1 MNASTQQPPAPK
13 LSHPE
18 VLRIIFG
25 VIVAMILAALD
36 QTIVVTALPTI
47 GRNLGNPEYL
57 PWVVTAYLLSS
68 TAVTPLYG
76 KVSDI
81 VGRRKTLLFAIS
93 VFIIGS
99 VACAMSP
106 NLLLLIIARALQGLG
121 GGGLISLA
129 QTIIADIVSPKERSR
144 YQVYIAGV
152 YMLAS
157 ISGPLLGGTMA
168 QHLHWSLIFWI
179 NVPLGL
185 LALAMTNNLLKK
197 LPRHEKPHRLDF
209 IGAALMALASI
220 ALMLALSWGGIHYPW
235 ISPQVL
241 GLFTTS
247 VLLWL
252 GFVWRLQSA
261 PEPFI
266 PSEILKNPVVA
277 MGTATAMLIMGTY
290 IGITAY
296 LPIYMELN
304 FGLSASQSGFSLI
317 PFMSGTV
324 VGAIVA
330 GQFMARSP
338 HYKRPATVGLIFSVL
353 GLGLLAVLPHSSVSF
368 WLVELLMA
376 GLSIGLGTVFPITTV
391 AIQNAVQPH
400 QMGTV
405 TGVMGFFRML
415 GGALIVALFGAV
427 LFSQLP
433 NLAALEEQTG
443 FKLQDIVASGDI
455 HTAFRPLFALAAFVL
470 ALALAAFYQMPEKAL
485 RTTVR
490 VSEVM
495 TGE

>member
-1 MNASTQQPPAPK
+1 MKSPIQNTASAP

-18 VLRIIFG
+18 VLRIIAG

-47 GRNLGNPEYL
+47 GRNLGGPEYL

-81 VGRRKTLLFAIS
+81 VGRRKTLLFAIL
-93 VFIIGS
+93 VFILGS
-99 VACAMSP
+99 VACALSP
-106 NLLLLIIARALQGLG
+106 NIVVLIISRALQGLG

-144 YQVYIAGV
+144 YQVYISGV
-152 YMLAS
+152 YMMAS
-157 ISGPLLGGTMA
+157 ISGPLLGGYMA

-179 NVPLGL
+179 NLPLGL
-185 LALAMTNNLLKK
+185 LALFMTNGLLKK
-197 LPRHEKPHRLDF
+197 LPRHERPHQLD
-209 IGAALMALASI
+209 ILGAALMAFASI

-235 ISPQVL
+235 LSFQVL
-241 GLFTTS
+241 GLFGVS
-247 VLLWL
+247 VLLW
-252 GFVWRLQSA
+252 GAFIRRLQTA

-277 MGTATAMLIMGTY
+277 MGTTTAMLIMGTY

-304 FGLSASQSGFSLI
+304 FGLSASQSGLSLI

-324 VGAIVA
+324 VGAVIA
-330 GQFMARSP
+330 GRFMAKSAR
-338 HYKRPATVGLIFSVL
+338 YKRPAYIGLIFSIL
-353 GLGLLAVLPHSSVSF
+353 GLGLMAVFKNNLGMP
-368 WLVELLMA
+368 LVEVLMA

-391 AIQNAVQPH
+391 AIQNAVSPH
-400 QMGTV
+400 QMGTA
-405 TGVMGFFRML
+405 TGVMGFFRSL

-433 NLAALEEQTG
+433 NLGALEEHAG
-443 FKLQDIVASGDI
+443 GKLADMIANGEI
-455 HTAFRPLFALAAFVL
+455 HTAFRPLFALAALIL
-470 ALALAAFYQMPEKAL
+470 ALALAAFHQMPEKTL
-485 RTTVR
+485 RGSVR
-490 VSEVM
+490 ASGAAIVD
-495 TGE
+495 

>member
-1 MNASTQQPPAPK
+1 MNSPRQNTASPA

-18 VLRIIFG
+18 VLRIIAG

-47 GRNLGNPEYL
+47 GRSLGGPEYL

-81 VGRRKTLLFAIS
+81 VGRRKTLLFAI
-93 VFIIGS
+93 VIFIVGS
-99 VACAMSP
+99 VACAVSP
-106 NLLLLIIARALQGLG
+106 NILVLIIARAAQGLG

-144 YQVYIAGV
+144 YMVYISGV
-152 YMLAS
+152 YMFAS

-185 LALAMTNNLLKK
+185 LALFMTNGLLKK
-197 LPRHEKPHRLDF
+197 LPRHERPHRLDF
-209 IGAALMALASI
+209 LGAALMASASI

-235 ISPQVL
+235 MSPQVL
-241 GLFTTS
+241 GLFATS
-247 VLLWL
+247 ILLW
-252 GFVWRLQSA
+252 GAFVWRLQTA

-277 MGTATAMLIMGTY
+277 MGTITALLIMGTY
-290 IGITAY
+290 IGMTAY

-304 FGLSASQSGFSLI
+304 FGLSASQSGLSLI

-324 VGAIVA
+324 VGAIIA
-330 GQFMARSP
+330 GRFMARSAR
-338 HYKRPATVGLIFSVL
+338 YKRPAYVGLIFSII
-353 GLGLLAVLPHSSVSF
+353 GLGLMAAFQKNLGMP
-368 WLVELLMA
+368 LVEVLMA

-391 AIQNAVQPH
+391 AIQNAVSPH
-400 QMGTV
+400 QMGTA
-405 TGVMGFFRML
+405 TGVMGFFRSL

-443 FKLQDIVASGDI
+443 FKLADIVASGDI

-470 ALALAAFYQMPEKAL
+470 ALALTAFHQMPEKAL

-495 TGE
+495 GE